1 MRSTEPPTLTE
12 HGELVCPYDAT
23 LLDLY
28 SDGTYH
34 CWKCGSEWDV
44 DHVRESPV
52 WRTRAQMLDPQPV
65 LVIVDDV
72 RSPVSSDQ
80 GD

>member
-1 MRSTEPPTLTE
+1 MRRSEEPPVLNE
-12 HGELVCPYDAT
+12 HGDLLCPHDAT

-44 DHVRESPV
+44 DYVRDTPT
-52 WRTRAQMLDPQPV
+52 WRARERQLCADV
-65 LVIVDDV
+65 ALVIVE
-72 RSPVSSDQ
+72 P
-80 GD
+80 GTLTETGG